1 MAIELTK
8 VTINDPDMSDPADIR
23 SVYAE
28 LKTLANAINLIVDK
42 IEEQDGYLNKA
53 VYYEEEE

>member
-8 VTINDPDMSDPADIR
+8 VTIIDPDMSDPADIR

-28 LKTLANAINLIVDK
+28 MKTLANAINLIVDK
-42 IEEQDGYLNKA
+42 IEEQDGYLDKA
-53 VYYEEEE
+53 VYFEEEE

>member
-28 LKTLANAINLIVDK
+28 MKTLANAINLIIDK
-42 IEEQDGYLNKA
+42 IEEQDGYLDKA

>member
-1 MAIELTK
+1 MIELTK
-8 VTINDPDMSDPADIR
+8 VTINDPDMTDPADIN

-42 IEEQDGYLNKA
+42 IEEQDGYLDKA